1 VSWWD
6 RYVWRRTED
15 RQQLTLDQLLAEDA
29 RPVAAGVAVTTT
41 SAMQHSAVWA
51 CVNLIAGAIS
61 TLPLAAYRDG
71 DRAPLPTL
79 PPILRQPS
87 AGWALPDFLFAVL
100 QSLLVEGN
108 AYGLVVARAGAGLLP
123 SQVELLAAHRVTVTV
138 PNGAVEYRVDGR
150 EVDPADL
157 WHVRAFTTAG
167 SVTGLSPIGHARQA
181 VGLGLGAEKYA
192 AKFFGES
199 AIPSGALTTDQRI
212 TDRDARE
219 LQERW
224 EFKHQGRR
232 GIAVLGSGARF
243 QAITIPPEQAQ
254 FLETTRANVAT
265 IARYFGVQPELI
277 GGESGGSLTYANVE
291 QRALDF
297 LQFGLRP
304 WLVRLETA
312 LSALLSSTTTVKF
325 NAAALVRTDLL
336 TRYQAHES
344 AIRAGWK
351 LRSEVRELED
361 LPPVAGIDDQEPPTP
376 GAIA

>member
-1 VSWWD
+1 MPWQWPWTRHD
-6 RYVWRRTED
+6 RALFQIGD
-15 RQQLTLDQLLAEDA
+15 I
-29 RPVAAGVAVTTT
+29 PVASTYAAVAVNPTT
-41 SAMQHSAVWA
+41 AMQHSAVWA
-51 CVNLIAGAIS
+51 AVNLIAGSIS

-71 DRAPLPTL
+71 EREPLPTL

-87 AGWALPDFLFAVL
+87 AGWSLPDFLYALL
-100 QSLLVEGN
+100 QSLLIRGN
-108 AYGLVVARAGAGLLP
+108 AYGLIVDRSGAGLLP
-123 SQVELLAAHRVTVTV
+123 AQVELLDPNRVGVTV
-138 PNGAVEYRVDGR
+138 PNGAVEYRVDGQR
-150 EVDPADL
+150 VETASI

-167 SVTGLSPIGHARQA
+167 SVTGLSPIAHARQA

-192 AKFFGES
+192 ATFFGES
-199 AIPSGALTTDQRI
+199 AVPSGLLTTDQHIRP
-212 TDRDARE
+212 DEAQD
-219 LQERW
+219 LKERW
-224 EFKHQGRR
+224 NVLHQGRR
-232 GIAVLGSGARF
+232 DIAVLGSGARF
-243 QAITIPPEQAQ
+243 QAITIPPEEAQ

-265 IARYFGVQPELI
+265 VARYFGVQPELI

-297 LQFGLRP
+297 LTFGLRP

-361 LPPVAGIDDQEPPTP
+361 LPPVAGIDDQDQEGP
-376 GAIA
+376 AVA

>member
-1 VSWWD
+1 VGWFD

-15 RQQLTLDQLLAEDA
+15 RQQLTLEQLLAEDA
-29 RPVAAGVAVTTT
+29 RPVAAGVAVTTAT
-41 SAMQHSAVWA
+41 AMQHSAVWA

-71 DRAPLPTL
+71 EREPLPTL

-87 AGWALPDFLFAVL
+87 AGWSLPDFLFAVL

-108 AYGLVVARAGAGLLP
+108 AYGLIVGRAGAGLLP
-123 SQVELLAAHRVTVTV
+123 SQVELLAAHRVTVTI
-138 PNGAVEYRVDGR
+138 PNGTVEYRVDGR
-150 EVDPADL
+150 EIDPADL
-157 WHVRAFTTAG
+157 WHVRAFTTPG
-167 SVTGLSPIGHARQA
+167 NVLGLSPIGHARQA
-181 VGLGLGAEKYA
+181 VGLGLGAEQYA
-192 AKFFGES
+192 AKLFGES
-199 AIPSGALTTDQRI
+199 AIPSGVLTTDQHIRP
-212 TDRDARE
+212 DLARVLKE
-219 LQERW
+219 QW
-224 EFKHQGRR
+224 KVSHQGRR
-232 GIAVLGSGARF
+232 DIAVLGSGARF
-243 QAITIPPEQAQ
+243 QAVTIPPEEAQ

-297 LQFGLRP
+297 LQFCLRP
-304 WLVRLETA
+304 WIVRTELA
-312 LSALLSSTTTVKF
+312 LSALLSSTTAVKF
-325 NAAALVRTDLL
+325 NAAGLVRTDLL

-361 LPPVAGIDDQEPPTP
+361 LPPVAGIDDQEGP
-376 GAIA
+376 AVA